1 MNIVNEESQT
11 NLLESI
17 GHEKDSVMSGSVHIG
32 QIRNAD
38 KNDTK
43 QKEDLEWQL
52 NHEKKLAK
60 SMIDMLEKKV
70 SKLLAEVNRLETT
83 AEEEYQNRKNFDL
96 EVEKL

>member
-1 MNIVNEESQT
+1 MESV
-11 NLLESI
+11 

-38 KNDTK
+38 KNEMK

-52 NHEKKLAK
+52 EYEKKLAK
-60 SMIDMLEKKV
+60 SMIDMLEKKI
-70 SKLLAEVNRLETT
+70 SKLLAEVNTLETT

>member
-1 MNIVNEESQT
+1 M
-11 NLLESI
+11 LESI
-17 GHEKDSVMSGSVHIG
+17 GNEKDSVMSGSVHIG

-83 AEEEYQNRKNFDL
+83 AEEEY
-96 EVEKL
+96 

>member
-17 GHEKDSVMSGSVHIG
+17 GHEKDSVKSGSVHIG

-96 EVEKL
+96 EVENL

>member
-1 MNIVNEESQT
+1 M
-11 NLLESI
+11 LESI

-38 KNDTK
+38 KNETK

-52 NHEKKLAK
+52 NHEKK
-60 SMIDMLEKKV
+60 SCEINDRYSWEKV

-83 AEEEYQNRKNFDL
+83 AEEEY
-96 EVEKL
+96 